1 MNYSKMMKEPST
13 VVLVILFV
21 MITTFLLYKNIVRKP
36 KLSKAKKV
44 VGKIM
49 NSNKIKNVAVQL
61 PVNLPVGPNGGESS
75 RPGKPV
81 PSRMQLSNSP
91 KFTTEITRRL
101 TSKLQGAKPTL
112 LPMDPMQTDTML
124 PSFGNGEESQ
134 IPSFYKIQTKFPR
147 LTPTK
152 MKYVN
157 LF

>member
-1 MNYSKMMKEPST
+1 MNYVKILKEPST

-44 VGKIM
+44 VGKIL
-49 NSNKIKNVAVQL
+49 NSKKLKNIAVQL
-61 PVNLPVGPNGGESS
+61 PVQLPVGPNGGESS

-101 TSKLQGAKPTL
+101 TSKLPGVKPTL
-112 LPMDPMQTDTML
+112 LPMDPIQTDTML

-134 IPSFYKIQTKFPR
+134 IPSFYKIQTTFPK

-157 LF
+157 LY

>member
-1 MNYSKMMKEPST
+1 MNYVKLLKNPST
-13 VVLVILFV
+13 VILVVLFV
-21 MITTFLLYKNIVRKP
+21 LIITFVLYKNIVRKP

-44 VGKIM
+44 VGKLLK
-49 NSNKIKNVAVQL
+49 NKKLKNIAVQL
-61 PVNLPVGPNGGESS
+61 PVQLPVGPNGGESS

-81 PSRMQLSNSP
+81 PSRMQISNTP

-101 TSKLQGAKPTL
+101 TSKLSGAKPTL

-124 PSFGNGEESQ
+124 PSFGNGEEMQ